1 MSKEVEVLAS
11 VVFVFFFSLVSISPH
26 ICFIHAY
33 GSITNDSAFFRLLLV
48 HLFPSPHIEHI
59 LSELLDF
66 FPFIWHVLCETAVW
80 Y

>member
-11 VVFVFFFSLVSISPH
+11 VVFVFFFSLVSISRH

-33 GSITNDSAFFRLLLV
+33 GSITNVSAFFRLL
-48 HLFPSPHIEHI
+48 HLFPSPHIQHI
-59 LSELLDF
+59 ISELLDF